1 MIGPNIPGNT
11 TNDEL
16 SLIQLGQ
23 RIECGGSYGTVK
35 YIGEVP
41 PTKGIWLGI
50 DWDEPNRGKHDGM
63 YNDVRYFEARF
74 PQSGSFIRPA
84 KANFG
89 ISCPAAIRERY
100 GEVKGDETAGIDRK
114 GLELLQKEIN
124 ARFLEVVGFDKV
136 NRQQSDFS
144 KLQVVWLR
152 EHQVNAAGAPGE
164 LFQLCPRI
172 RELDLSRNLLNN
184 WTTVAEIAVQLQF
197 LRILNVSENQLTIPD
212 DALSLKSSFLS
223 LEHIV
228 VGRMSYSWC
237 DVLIC
242 ATMWPDIL
250 KLQVPFNSITTLSSP
265 PPNVLQNLRLLDLEG
280 NKIIHWQEINKLGK
294 IYTLEMLNISNTG
307 VSEIIFPL
315 ENEQQKTELFPS
327 LKQLHLSE
335 NNISDW
341 KYISE
346 LERLKNLEDLKFRDN
361 PVLQQENVETC
372 FQLIIARIGNLKILN
387 GITITPEERR
397 GAEYDYM
404 KRHAHSWLSLANNLE
419 KKELLNEFS
428 VHHPRFQYLVNKYG
442 APEKGETGLTSH
454 TLKSQLIVVE
464 IDVPESKQQP
474 ITKRVPRNMTVQKF
488 KGLIQKLFKLENEIS
503 QLSCRNKKAP
513 YLEYPIDNDLEELA
527 YFAISDGD
535 HIIAQ

>member
-11 TNDEL
+11 TKDEF
-16 SLIQLGQ
+16 SLLQLGQ
-23 RIECGGSYGTVK
+23 RIECSGSYGTVK

-50 DWDEPNRGKHDGM
+50 DWDEPHRGKHDGM
-63 YNDVRYFEARF
+63 YNDVRYFKARF

-89 ISCPAAIRERY
+89 VSCPEAIRERY

-152 EHQVNAAGAPGE
+152 EHQVSTAGSPGE

-184 WTTVAEIAVQLQF
+184 WTAVAEIAIQLQF
-197 LRILNVSENQLTIPD
+197 LRILNVSENHLVIPD

-223 LEHIV
+223 LEHII
-228 VGRMSYSWC
+228 VGKMSYSWC

-242 ATMWPDIL
+242 ATMWPHIH
-250 KLQVPFNSITTLSSP
+250 KLQVPFNCITTLSSP
-265 PPNVLQNLRLLDLEG
+265 PPNILQNLRLLDLEG
-280 NKIIHWQEINKLGK
+280 NKIRHWHEINKLGK
-294 IYTLEMLNISNTG
+294 LNTLEVLNISNTG
-307 VSEIIFPL
+307 VSDIAFPL

-346 LERLKNLEDLKFRDN
+346 LEKLKSLEDLKFRDN
-361 PVLQQENVETC
+361 PVLQHETVETC

-387 GITITPEERR
+387 GISVTPEERR

-404 KRHAHSWLSLANNLE
+404 KRHAHSWLSLTSNSE
-419 KKELLNEFS
+419 KKEQLNEFT
-428 VHHPRFQYLVNKYG
+428 VHHPRYQYLVDKYG
-442 APEKGETGLTSH
+442 APENGETEVTSH
-454 TLKSQLIVVE
+454 TLKSQLILVE
-464 IDVPESKQQP
+464 IHVPESKHQP

>member
-11 TNDEL
+11 TKDEF
-16 SLIQLGQ
+16 SLLQLGQ
-23 RIECGGSYGTVK
+23 RIECSGSYGTVK

-50 DWDEPNRGKHDGM
+50 DWDEPHRGKHDGM
-63 YNDVRYFEARF
+63 YNDVRYF
-74 PQSGSFIRPA
+74 
-84 KANFG
+84 KA
-89 ISCPAAIRERY
+89 
-100 GEVKGDETAGIDRK
+100 
-114 GLELLQKEIN
+114 
-124 ARFLEVVGFDKV
+124 
-136 NRQQSDFS
+136 SDFS

-152 EHQVNAAGAPGE
+152 EHQVSTAGSPGE

-184 WTTVAEIAVQLQF
+184 WTAVAEIAIQLQF
-197 LRILNVSENQLTIPD
+197 LRILNVSENHLVIPD

-223 LEHIV
+223 LEHII
-228 VGRMSYSWC
+228 VGKMSYSWC

-242 ATMWPDIL
+242 ATMWPHIH
-250 KLQVPFNSITTLSSP
+250 KLQVPFNCITTLSSP
-265 PPNVLQNLRLLDLEG
+265 PPNILQNLRLLDLEG
-280 NKIIHWQEINKLGK
+280 NKIRHWHEINKLGK
-294 IYTLEMLNISNTG
+294 LNTLEVLNISNTG
-307 VSEIIFPL
+307 VSEIAFPL

-346 LERLKNLEDLKFRDN
+346 LEKLKSLEDLKFRDN
-361 PVLQQENVETC
+361 PVLQHETVETC

-387 GITITPEERR
+387 GISVTPEERR

-404 KRHAHSWLSLANNLE
+404 KRHAHSWLSLTSNSE
-419 KKELLNEFS
+419 KKEQLNEFT
-428 VHHPRFQYLVNKYG
+428 VHHPRYQYLVDKYG
-442 APEKGETGLTSH
+442 APENGETEVTSH
-454 TLKSQLIVVE
+454 TLKSQLILVE
-464 IDVPESKQQP
+464 IHVPESKHQP